1 MKFKPAIVSFV
12 ALTLSGCFPGA
23 TMTLWKSA
31 VQSPTGKYTALVQT
45 DNTDT
50 IGNVEY
56 TIVRIKQ
63 NSSWR
68 VPKKLIVFDGGID
81 YEQDFHV
88 KWDSPSHLDI
98 VVDGYG
104 PTPTPYHAVDQIAP
118 ITFSVHY
125 VQKPYQPIS

>member
-1 MKFKPAIVSFV
+1 MKLKPAIVSFV

-23 TMTLWKSA
+23 TMTLWTTA

-45 DNTDT
+45 DNTET

-56 TIVRIKQ
+56 TIVRIKE
-63 NSSWR
+63 NDSR
-68 VPKKLIVFDGGID
+68 RGPKKLIVFDGGID
-81 YEQDFHV
+81 YEEDFHL
-88 KWDSPSHLDI
+88 KWDSPSHIDI
-98 VVDGYG
+98 IVEGYG
-104 PTPTPYHAVDQIAP
+104 PAPKPYHAVDQIIP